1 MATGYKLAPCLAD
14 LEKEAENCT
23 VEGPD
28 GDLMTLIPSAVKAS
42 LAEVKI
48 ESEAR
53 DVVEWVYCRE
63 GEEEVGEEPKVQQ
76 RKPGVKTVWA
86 VWTAWAGSKKID
98 SLPRTGAVVWMGE
111 TVVDKKAGKEK
122 GETPVLE
129 VMVAPLPIRGARWV
143 K

>member
-1 MATGYKLAPCLAD
+1 
-14 LEKEAENCT
+14 
-23 VEGPD
+23 
-28 GDLMTLIPSAVKAS
+28 MTLIPSAVKAS
-42 LAEVKI
+42 LTEVKI

-53 DVVEWVYCRE
+53 DVVEWVYCKE
-63 GEEEVGEEPKVQQ
+63 DEEVVGEEPKVQQ

-86 VWTAWAGSKKID
+86 AWTAWAGSKKID